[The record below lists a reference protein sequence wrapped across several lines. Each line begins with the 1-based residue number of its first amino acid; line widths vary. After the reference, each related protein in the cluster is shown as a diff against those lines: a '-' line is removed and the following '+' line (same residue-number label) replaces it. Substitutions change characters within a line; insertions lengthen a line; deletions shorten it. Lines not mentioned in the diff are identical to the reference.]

1 MSERYFRTLNAP
13 ENESL
18 YEANKRFWD
27 DYFWY
32 GFVPGCA
39 I

>member
-1 MSERYFRTLNAP
+1 MDEPYFRTQHGN
-13 ENESL
+13 ENESP

-32 GFVPGCA
+32 GFVPGYDV
-39 I
+39 